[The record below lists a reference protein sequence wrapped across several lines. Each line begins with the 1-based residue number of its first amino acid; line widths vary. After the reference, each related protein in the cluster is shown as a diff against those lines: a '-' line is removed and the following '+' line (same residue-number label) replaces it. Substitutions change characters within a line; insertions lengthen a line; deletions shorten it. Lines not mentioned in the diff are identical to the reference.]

1 MLESS
6 KNLAIVEA
14 TVSWSVLGTLTP
26 RATFFERNFII
37 HSKEKTAQN
46 CVCLFVLLGEN
57 TITECDR
64 RKPKKL
70 YHIVS
75 QFVNSKFVQNFN
87 RKASRNLYNFILDFS
102 RILRYYNN
110 RKREE
115 PLSECSWWITLTK
128 VVN

>member
-37 HSKEKTAQN
+37 HSKETAAQISA
-46 CVCLFVLLGEN
+46 CLFVLLGEN

-64 RKPKKL
+64 RRPKKL

-87 RKASRNLYNFILDFS
+87 RKTSRNLCIFIVDFS
-102 RILRYYNN
+102 RVLRYYNN

-115 PLSECSWWITLTK
+115 PLSECSWQT
-128 VVN
+128 